1 MAPRPR
7 WHHMLMESQ
16 RHALKAVDEWNSPN
30 GSYGDFVTHMHKAWH
45 YLLHAEFH
53 RAGVKYH
60 YLDQRGHVIKVDGE
74 AKAWALE
81 DCLKHRYLSDSDPV
95 RLNVELFVKLRNK
108 LEHRYEHGLKIM
120 TGGKAQAL
128 VINYETEMT
137 CEFGP
142 QYSLADRL
150 RFPLFLHALGAARP
164 AELEAVTA
172 KLPRRTR
179 ELVTRFE
186 AGLEKSLIDDL
197 RYDYRIRLV
206 PIVGPKTS
214 ADLALSF
221 VNLDALT
228 DEERKIMIEAGRT
241 GSVII
246 RERHVD
252 VVSKNKMLPRR
263 VAELVQAQLPF
274 EFTLHGHHTRMW
286 QRLGVRPTTD
296 AAKPHDTD
304 PRYCLYDEAVGVYVY
319 TEAWVRRIVNEIGT
333 VEKFRAFFGQE
344 PRMKVT
350 VLPEGIRKDASGG
363 RSERDLS
370 IPRRGHGEVTVRAR

>member
-252 VVSKNKMLPRR
+252 VVSKNKMLP
-263 VAELVQAQLPF
+263 
-274 EFTLHGHHTRMW
+274 
-286 QRLGVRPTTD
+286 
-296 AAKPHDTD
+296 KPHDTD